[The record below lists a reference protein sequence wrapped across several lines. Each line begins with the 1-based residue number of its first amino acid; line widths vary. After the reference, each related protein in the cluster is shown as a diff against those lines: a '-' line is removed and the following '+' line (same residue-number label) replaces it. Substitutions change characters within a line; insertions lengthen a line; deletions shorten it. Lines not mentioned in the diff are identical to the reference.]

1 MQERKG
7 EFELNLIRI
16 GQVRLHNLI
25 KLKRFSLI
33 CTTKKLF
40 NWPLFINL
48 KYLEEKKALQIP
60 MAQKI

>member
-25 KLKRFSLI
+25 KI
-33 CTTKKLF
+33 
-40 NWPLFINL
+40 
-48 KYLEEKKALQIP
+48 EKIFP
-60 MAQKI
+60 I